1 MIGKILG
8 GRYQITTRL
17 GQGNFSTTF
26 LAVDMQL
33 PNNPQCV
40 VKHLLPQTTDPLILE
55 MARILFDNEAKVL
68 NRLGT
73 HDQIPR
79 LLAHFE
85 EDQEFYL
92 VQEFIEG
99 HDLSREITPGKQLS
113 EAETVDLLQDILKVL
128 VFVHQ
133 HKVIHRDIKP
143 SNLIRRWR
151 DGRIFLIDF
160 GAVKEI
166 SSQVVNVEG
175 QTESIPVGTPGYM
188 PTEQTQNKPRLCSD
202 IYAVGII
209 GLKALTGL
217 PALQLPEDANTGEII
232 WRDRVQVSSELADV
246 LDNMV
251 RYHFSQRYQSADEVL
266 QALQNLTTPI
276 SLNEPTVLL
285 QPKRRAILWQALIG
299 LGITAVITTIILWPR
314 DNLLTYDNSTYGVGV
329 KYPQSWTRIDTLDP
343 ITGSLATFM
352 SPVQANNSDI
362 FQENIR
368 LIVQNL
374 AGKNVTLEEYTKTSI
389 NEIKLFSPDAEIIE
403 QRNTQLAN
411 EPAHQV
417 VYSGKEEGYTLKHL
431 QIWTIK
437 DNKVYIITYTAE
449 INKYSEYLRTVQKM
463 INSFEIKS
471 TVDDQS
477 LGVSRF
483 PSKLRHV
490 GEQSYPL
497 G

>member
-8 GRYQITTRL
+8 GRYKIATKL

-26 LAVDMQL
+26 LAIDMQL

-73 HDQIPR
+73 HDRIPR

-85 EDQEFYL
+85 EDREFYL

-99 HDLSREITPGKQLS
+99 HDLSHEITPGKQLS
-113 EAETVDLLQDILKVL
+113 ETETIALLQDILKVL
-128 VFVHQ
+128 AFVHH

-151 DGRIFLIDF
+151 DGSIFLIDF

-166 SSQVVNVEG
+166 GSQVVNVQG
-175 QTESIPVGTPGYM
+175 QSAATVPVGTPGYM
-188 PTEQTQNKPRLCSD
+188 PTEQAQNQPKLCSD

-209 GLKALTGL
+209 ALKALTGL
-217 PALQLPEDANTGEII
+217 PVLQLPEDPNTGEII
-232 WRDRVQVSSELADV
+232 WRDRVQVSSELAEV
-246 LDNMV
+246 LDRMV
-251 RYHFSQRYQSADEVL
+251 CYHFSQRYQSADEAL
-266 QALQNLTTPI
+266 AALQSLTTPI
-276 SLNEPTVLL
+276 SLTEPTVLL
-285 QPKRRAILWQALIG
+285 KPRRKAILWQTLIG
-299 LGITAVITTIILWPR
+299 LGITAVVAIIILWPK
-314 DNLLTYDNSTYGVGV
+314 DNLLTYANSAHGVSV
-329 KYPQSWTRIDTLDP
+329 KYPQLWTKTETLDP

-352 SPVQANNSDI
+352 APVQVNNSDV
-362 FQENIR
+362 FQENLRI
-368 LIVQNL
+368 IVQNL
-374 AGKNVTLEEYTKTSI
+374 AGKNVTLAEYTQTSI
-389 NEIKLFSPDAEIIE
+389 EEIKLFSPDAEIVE

-417 VYSGKEEGYTLKHL
+417 VYTGKEEGYTLKHL

-449 INKYSEYLRTVQKM
+449 LNKYSDYLKTVQKM
-463 INSFEIKS
+463 INSFEINSK
-471 TVDDQS
+471 VDA
-477 LGVSRF
+477 
-483 PSKLRHV
+483 
-490 GEQSYPL
+490 
-497 G
+497 

>member
-8 GRYQITTRL
+8 GRYKIITKL

-40 VKHLLPQTTDPLILE
+40 VKHLLPQTTDPAILE

-99 HDLSREITPGKQLS
+99 HDLSHEITPGKQLS
-113 EAETVDLLQDILKVL
+113 EDVVIELLQDILKVL

-151 DGRIFLIDF
+151 DGKIFLIDF

-166 SSQVVNVEG
+166 TSQVVNVLG

-188 PTEQTQNKPRLCSD
+188 PTEQTQNKPQLCSD
-202 IYAVGII
+202 IYAVGMV

-217 PALQLPEDANTGEII
+217 PVLQLPEDADTGEVI
-232 WRDRVQVSSELADV
+232 WRDHVQVSPQLAEV
-246 LDNMV
+246 LDKMV
-251 RYHFSQRYQSADEVL
+251 CYHFSQRYQSADEAL
-266 QALQNLTTPI
+266 QALQSLTNPI
-276 SLNEPTVLL
+276 SLSEPTVLL
-285 QPKRRAILWQALIG
+285 QPRRRAVLWQALIG
-299 LGITAVITTIILWPR
+299 LGITAVIATIILWPR
-314 DNLLTYDNSTYGVGV
+314 DNLLTYANSTYGISV
-329 KYPQSWTRIDTLDP
+329 KYPQLWTKTETLDP

-352 SPVQANNSDI
+352 SPRANGSDV
-362 FQENIR
+362 FQENLR

-374 AGKNVTLEEYTKTSI
+374 AGRNVTLAEYTKTSI
-389 NEIKLFSPDAEIIE
+389 NEIKLFSPDAEIVE
-403 QRNTQLAN
+403 QSNTKLAN

-417 VYSGKEEGYTLKHL
+417 VYTGREEGYTLKHL

-437 DNKVYIITYTAE
+437 DNKVYIVTYTAE
-449 INKYSEYLRTVQKM
+449 INKYSEYLRTVRKM

-471 TVDDQS
+471 RVEAQR
-477 LGVSRF
+477 LKL
-483 PSKLRHV
+483 PSC
-490 GEQSYPL
+490 
-497 G
+497 

>member
-8 GRYQITTRL
+8 GRYKIITKL

-113 EAETVDLLQDILKVL
+113 EVETMDLLQDILKVL

-151 DGRIFLIDF
+151 DGRIVLIDF

-166 SSQVVNVEG
+166 SSQVVHVQG
-175 QTESIPVGTPGYM
+175 QTASTVPVGTLGYM
-188 PTEQTQNKPRLCSD
+188 PSEQTQNKPRLCSD

-217 PALQLPEDANTGEII
+217 PALHLPEDPNTGEII
-232 WRDRVQVSSELADV
+232 WRDRAQVSPEFAEV
-246 LDNMV
+246 LDKMV
-251 RYHFSQRYQSADEVL
+251 CYHFSQRYQSADEAL
-266 QALQNLTTPI
+266 QALQSLTTPI

-299 LGITAVITTIILWPR
+299 LGITAVVATIILWPR
-314 DNLLTYDNSTYGVGV
+314 DNLLTYDNFTYGVSV
-329 KYPQSWTRIDTLDP
+329 KYPQLWTKTETLDP

-352 SPVQANNSDI
+352 SPQANGTDV
-362 FQENIR
+362 FQENLR

-374 AGKNVTLEEYTKTSI
+374 AEKNITLAEYTRTSI
-389 NEIKLFSPDAEIIE
+389 DEIKLFSPDAEIIE
-403 QRNTQLAN
+403 QSNTQLAN

-417 VYSGKEEGYTLKHL
+417 IYTGKEEGYTLKHL

-437 DNKVYIITYTAE
+437 DNKVYIVTYTAE
-449 INKYSEYLRTVQKM
+449 INKYSEYLRTVEKM

-471 TVDDQS
+471 RVDDQRS
-477 LGVSRF
+477 EVSRL
-483 PSKLRHV
+483 SKLRSVEAH
-490 GEQSYPL
+490 PL